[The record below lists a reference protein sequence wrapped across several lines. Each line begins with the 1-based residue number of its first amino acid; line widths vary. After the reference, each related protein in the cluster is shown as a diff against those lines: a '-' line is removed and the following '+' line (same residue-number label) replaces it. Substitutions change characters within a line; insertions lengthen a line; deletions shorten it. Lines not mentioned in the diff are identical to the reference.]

1 MKRIMWLWSGSVAGL
16 VALTAAAA
24 PLPAQDAEQAAVMA
38 VINRMFEGMRKGDSA
53 MVRSTFHPSLTVAS
67 ASFRNGTPVLS
78 GGSADEFLK
87 AVGTPHEQ
95 VWDERI
101 WDPIVQVD
109 DNLATAWT
117 PYAFHLGD
125 RLSHCGVNAFQLFKG
140 SDGWKIIR
148 ITDTRR
154 RDGCTSGP

>member
-1 MKRIMWLWSGSVAGL
+1 MKRIMWLWSGGVAGV
-16 VALTAAAA
+16 VALAAAA
-24 PLPAQDAEQAAVMA
+24 SLQAQDAERAEVMV
-38 VINRMFEGMRKGDSA
+38 VINRMFDGMRKGDSA

-67 ASFRNGTPVLS
+67 ASVRNGTPVLAA
-78 GGSADEFLK
+78 GSADEFLN

-101 WDPIVQVD
+101 WDPVVQVD
-109 DNLATAWT
+109 GTLATAWT

-154 RDGCTSGP
+154 REGCKSGP